1 VLTGGFIRLEA
12 KDLIRG
18 ILKLEPSARL
28 AIDEILSHPWFKK
41 PIVDLATDAVPNG
54 QTGAESVT
62 PFLNTPEANTMTSY
76 FNESALAPAGH
87 INLTNGGDRSPA
99 GPSPLSSPRIAPATT
114 SLSQYQYPTSKLAPE
129 AIPSS
134 LQEVEGEISDTSA
147 GTRASSDA
155 DHTSNSSMTAPT
167 TVEGEEGID
176 HFDTEKRLASEHSLS
191 TSNPHDVYLQSNE
204 SQSTIK
210 KSPAPSVQFARPTAS
225 ILDKAKEDSD
235 QFNAEAPE
243 SRRHSLISFDE
254 HGYHLAVHSRTPAR
268 TKRRSV
274 SSSVASECRP
284 SIFHSNSF
292 STAALP
298 IVDYLEQLREAAPI
312 FFTMDDEK
320 DLLRSLEVLG
330 FDVGQMKHSVLSDAC
345 DCSAA
350 IWWMLRAKQQQKE
363 EYERYQMEGLPGG
376 LPAEQPAL
384 RVQPVVAPITSNDR
398 KALPPQPSAMS
409 DVFTSDQPI
418 SDRPTPAM
426 EQRTIVKQIE
436 LGAPVRTSPGDRRPS
451 LSTDNKAASSLGITS
466 RALSPVF
473 YTEENDRSG
482 SSRSVP
488 TSSAAHQSSN
498 TSPAVMPSGMEPLKP
513 ADETSA
519 SVSSPGSPSRRP
531 DGGKARSSSISMLQ
545 RATSVLATG
554 LVRKKSE
561 EKLLDDTLSKDAPDP
576 RRSPTKLIKTPPL
589 GRRKDSL
596 SEGSQTQDNNEEP
609 SGSGIAASSS
619 YGTISA
625 STLSL
630 NDSPSTLKG
639 NKNGKKESLLMT
651 FRSWWNEDRKKRKRA
666 TGANPVIHHHGVNH
680 TPSLRAQ
687 HIHAVKRTTVV
698 QRRSP
703 ADARPHLGS
712 RRSSSVNSRRSS
724 VTSLHVPMMDL
735 PAGSPMDAYSL
746 VRRHSSRRSTGSR
759 TPTSEFGD
767 YGGSRPTSV
776 RSMQMHSSVSQR
788 TIQGRANSIHS
799 GGSRTPTRSPGGRGQ
814 HHRTT
819 SSSSARSRTRGG
831 PHHRSA
837 SNATTASNRSA
848 GSSRKSTMY
857 TDERDGE
864 PNHEAESDDMFVH
877 AWRKRSIEERLAHPT
892 QLVAKRTRSPL
903 STQFMLGRPRPLP
916 PIRDVFAD
924 KGKNADGLPEE
935 DWTSDEDESNTF
947 AGGLGQ
953 CSTNNT
959 GSRATTQDSPLQKSS
974 GSFSSMPLAYTRSGG
989 SRSNAPPKTVETK
1002 QKSTAAPLIEQPSDN
1017 RGARG
1022 RGAMPVNRPADI
1034 TEEEEPEE

>member
-1 VLTGGFIRLEA
+1 
-12 KDLIRG
+12 
-18 ILKLEPSARL
+18 
-28 AIDEILSHPWFKK
+28 
-41 PIVDLATDAVPNG
+41 
-54 QTGAESVT
+54 
-62 PFLNTPEANTMTSY
+62 MTSY
-76 FNESALAPAGH
+76 FNESALTPAGH
-87 INLTNGGDRSPA
+87 INLTNGGNSSPA

-114 SLSQYQYPTSKLAPE
+114 NLSQYQYPTSKLASE

-155 DHTSNSSMTAPT
+155 DHTSTSSMTAPT
-167 TVEGEEGID
+167 TVEGEEGTD

-191 TSNPHDVYLQSNE
+191 SSSPHDVYLQSNE

-225 ILDKAKEDSD
+225 ILERGKEDSD
-235 QFNAEAPE
+235 HFNSEGLE
-243 SRRHSLISFDE
+243 SRRHSLISFDD

-284 SIFHSNSF
+284 SMFHSNSF

-298 IVDYLEQLREAAPI
+298 IVDYLEQLREAAPV
-312 FFTMDDEK
+312 FFTTDAEK
-320 DLLRSLEVLG
+320 DLLRSLELLG
-330 FDVGQMKHSVLSDAC
+330 FDIGQMKHSVLSDAC

-350 IWWMLRAKQQQKE
+350 IWWMLRSKQQQKE

-376 LPAEQPAL
+376 VPAEQSAL
-384 RVQPVVAPITSNDR
+384 RAPTAVRPVIADDHKT
-398 KALPPQPSAMS
+398 LPPQPSAMA
-409 DVFTSDQPI
+409 DVFTSDD
-418 SDRPTPAM
+418 STGNWPAPAV
-426 EQRTIVKQIE
+426 EQRPMVKQIE
-436 LGAPVRTSPGDRRPS
+436 LGAPVRTSPSDRRPS
-451 LSTDNKAASSLGITS
+451 LSTDHKPASSLGIPS
-466 RALSPVF
+466 RALSPIH

-488 TSSAAHQSSN
+488 TSMTHQSSN
-498 TSPAVMPSGMEPLKP
+498 ASPAVVPSGMEPLKP

-519 SVSSPGSPSRRP
+519 SVPSPGSPSRRP

-589 GRRKDSL
+589 GRRKDSI
-596 SEGSQTQDNNEEP
+596 SEGSQTHDQNEEP
-609 SGSGIAASSS
+609 SGSGIVASSS
-619 YGTISA
+619 YGTMSA

-639 NKNGKKESLLMT
+639 NKSGKKESLLMT

-666 TGANPVIHHHGVNH
+666 TGVNPVIHHHGVNH

-746 VRRHSSRRSTGSR
+746 ARRHSSRRSTGSR

-799 GGSRTPTRSPGGRGQ
+799 GGSRTPTRSPAGRGQ

-819 SSSSARSRTRGG
+819 SSSSTRSRTRGG

-848 GSSRKSTMY
+848 GSSRKSTLY
-857 TDERDGE
+857 IDERDAE
-864 PNHEAESDDMFVH
+864 PIHEAESDDTFVH

-924 KGKNADGLPEE
+924 KGKNPDGVPEE
-935 DWTSDEDESNTF
+935 DWTSDEDESSTF

-953 CSTNNT
+953 CSTNT
-959 GSRATTQDSPLQKSS
+959 ASIRASAQDSPLQKSS
-974 GSFSSMPLAYTRSGG
+974 GSFSSMPLAYTRGGG
-989 SRSNAPPKTVETK
+989 SRSNVPSKTVETK
-1002 QKSTAAPLIEQPSDN
+1002 QKAPSAPLMEQPADN

-1022 RGAMPVNRPADI
+1022 RGAMPINRPADI